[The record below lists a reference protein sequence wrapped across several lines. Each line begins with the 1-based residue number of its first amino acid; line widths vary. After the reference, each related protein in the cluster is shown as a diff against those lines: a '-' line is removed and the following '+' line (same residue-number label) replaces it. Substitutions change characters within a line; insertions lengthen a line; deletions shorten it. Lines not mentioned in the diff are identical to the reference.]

1 MVFSVQTLELRPKA
15 HHFDLLLFENM
26 RISWGLRFIFQE
38 NPLGIGLTPQI
49 ASYVSFVFLNM
60 IFTRI
65 NHRYHSL
72 NSRVHVNVGRSRWLT
87 AKIGMLS
94 VVMFAILL
102 QIESD
107 MGTALTGRWKAGGR
121 HYDWSNPTNQRHQN
135 PSQKN
140 TCDTLSKGGPRWEGQ
155 ILRQLFDKF

>member
-1 MVFSVQTLELRPKA
+1 
-15 HHFDLLLFENM
+15 
-26 RISWGLRFIFQE
+26 
-38 NPLGIGLTPQI
+38 
-49 ASYVSFVFLNM
+49 M

-140 TCDTLSKGGPRWEGQ
+140 TCDTLSKGGPAGKGKFCVNFLTNFNDSHSFTHHLLSTR
-155 ILRQLFDKF
+155 DKLLSGAESSAERVLVITHSYNLGRDRPCHVS